1 MWLDM
6 FNHIFKIKTN
16 YYITIKLK
24 WQREKTMKQ
33 VQKQIVRKAIEANV
47 FIALIDVTVHCKTKN
62 RINT

>member
-47 FIALIDVTVHCKTKN
+47 FIALIDVTVHCKDQE
-62 RINT
+62 